1 MDGTRPTARHH
12 KSCPHSSLGCQ
23 VSSQPV
29 TTQIRVSNACRVTH
43 IIKDFETHSFS
54 FQRKRK
60 FPLSPRFPPKL
71 RPRSL
76 PVPWIRTRLPF
87 RHHSQWQ
94 EMIYR
99 TQHKWVNRSSTSHP
113 IFFSI
118 LKLIHLYTSI
128 VDWYCLPGYPR
139 IFPRCLNKLWIININ
154 IIIKIWSNWNLT
166 SMQKIKYGNSN
177 QSEQIF

>member
-1 MDGTRPTARHH
+1 MVPGLRRAITSHARTAAWDARSAVSQLLR
-12 KSCPHSSLGCQ
+12 KSGWAMHAGWHTLLK
-23 VSSQPV
+23 
-29 TTQIRVSNACRVTH
+29 ILKLIH
-43 IIKDFETHSFS
+43 FL

-76 PVPWIRTRLPF
+76 PVPWIRTRLPLS
-87 RHHSQWQ
+87 HHSQWQ
-94 EMIYR
+94 EMMYR

-118 LKLIHLYTSI
+118 LKLIRLYTSI

-139 IFPRCLNKLWIININ
+139 IFPRWLNKLWIININ